1 MNKTTALTIVASVFL
16 SGLTP
21 VFADDDW
28 IIKSGSVFTKDTT
41 NHSDLFSSSG
51 TEYTTLVD
59 IDCSNIFLDSA
70 NGAKIATTGCL
81 NRVIDKHNMLGK
93 SVAATAAMNT
103 AMSSLPETSP
113 EAKYTCGLGTG
124 GNSGTFAV
132 SAGCASNITERF
144 SMNTGGSIAL
154 QDSQDYG
161 SGTIENYGVKVGF
174 LYKFGE
180 IKKPTQ
186 ISNNFIKNI
195 EDKIE
200 SLASSNKKIQEE
212 NKQLKELVAFQNQR
226 LQSLE
231 KIALNKSNSQDLA
244 TIKMP

>member
-1 MNKTTALTIVASVFL
+1 MKKITTFSIISSVFF

-21 VFADDDW
+21 VLADDW
-28 IIKSGSVFTKDTT
+28 TIKAGSVFTRDNTSS
-41 NHSDLFSSSG
+41 SDLYTVNG
-51 TEYTTLVD
+51 NEYTTLVD
-59 IDCSNIFLDSA
+59 FDCTNVFMMST
-70 NGAKIATTGCL
+70 NGSKLAGSGCL
-81 NRVIDKHNMLGK
+81 NRLIDKHNMLGK

-113 EAKYTCGLGTG
+113 EAKYTCGIGTG

-132 SAGCASNITERF
+132 SAGCSSNITERF

-154 QDSQDYG
+154 EDSQDYG

-174 LYKFGE
+174 IYKFGE
-180 IKKPTQ
+180 IKKPIQ
-186 ISNNFIKNI
+186 ISNNSIKNI
-195 EDKIE
+195 ENKIE

-226 LQSLE
+226 LKNLE
-231 KIALNKSNSQDLA
+231 KIALGESKSTDLA
-244 TIKMP
+244 TIKLP

>member
-1 MNKTTALTIVASVFL
+1 MKKSLFVILGSIF
-16 SGLTP
+16 
-21 VFADDDW
+21 FANLNPAFADDW
-28 IIKSGSVFTKDTT
+28 IIKSGSVFTRDNTST
-41 NHSDLFSSSG
+41 SDLLSQDG

-59 IDCSNIFLDSA
+59 IDCTNIFKMST
-70 NGAKIATTGCL
+70 NGSKIGGAACL
-81 NRVIDKHNMLGK
+81 NRLIDKHNMLGK

-103 AMSSLPETSP
+103 AMSSLPESSP

-132 SAGCASNITERF
+132 SAGCASNFTERL
-144 SMNTGGSIAL
+144 SVNTGGSIAL

-180 IKKPTQ
+180 IKKPIQ

>member
-1 MNKTTALTIVASVFL
+1 MKKITSFSIIASVFF

-21 VFADDDW
+21 VLADDW
-28 IIKSGSVFTKDTT
+28 IIKSGSVFTIDK
-41 NHSDLFSSSG
+41 SFSNDIYIQNG
-51 TEYTTLVD
+51 TEFTTLVD
-59 IDCSNIFLDSA
+59 IDCTNIFQSST
-70 NGAKIATTGCL
+70 NGSKIAGTACL

-103 AMSSLPETSP
+103 ALTSLPETSP

-124 GNSGTFAV
+124 GNSGTFAI

-161 SGTIENYGVKVGF
+161 SGNIENYGVKVGF

-186 ISNNFIKNI
+186 ISNNFIRTI

-231 KIALNKSNSQDLA
+231 KIAIGKSKSQDLA
-244 TIKMP
+244 TIKLP